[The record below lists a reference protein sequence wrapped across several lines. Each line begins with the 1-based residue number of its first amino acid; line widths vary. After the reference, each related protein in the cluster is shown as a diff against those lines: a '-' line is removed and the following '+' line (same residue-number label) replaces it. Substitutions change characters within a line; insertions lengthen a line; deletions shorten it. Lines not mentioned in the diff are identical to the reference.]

1 MNISTIN
8 YMHDLLVKEMND
20 AATKHNEN
28 IKEYEREKRCF
39 ESHLPILKIMFSDKD
54 LFDMNNDLERK
65 HYEIL
70 QKSLAKYMDA
80 KNILEDFETHKW

>member
-1 MNISTIN
+1 MKISTIN

-28 IKEYEREKRCF
+28 IKEYERDKACF
-39 ESHLPILKIMFSDKD
+39 ESQLPILKIMFSDKN
-54 LFDMNNDLERK
+54 LFDMDNDLEKK

-70 QKSLAKYMDA
+70 QKSLTKYLDA
-80 KNILEDFETHKW
+80 KNRLEDFEAHKW